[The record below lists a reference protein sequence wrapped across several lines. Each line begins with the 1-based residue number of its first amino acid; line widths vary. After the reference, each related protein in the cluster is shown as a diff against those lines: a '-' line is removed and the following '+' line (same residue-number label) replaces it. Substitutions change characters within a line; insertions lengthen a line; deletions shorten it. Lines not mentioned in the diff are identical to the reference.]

1 MPLVVAIAVGTG
13 GAAALGAG
21 AAALVGLGTVSTLTA
36 TAIGAG
42 LISGGVTALQG
53 GDAGDILKSAALG
66 GVTTYV
72 GGFVGAKV
80 ANSVSSATASKF
92 PELSKTFGNIA
103 GATAAGGTSSAL
115 MAAAYG
121 GDPVEALIK
130 GGLTAGLSATALSGI
145 QAVTKQSQTFNAL
158 PDPAQRAINS
168 ALAAK
173 TLGQNPTEAA
183 VAELAESAGNY
194 LKTNLKD
201 YSKELRDSY
210 KKTNTAATNL
220 EDNIKLQQ
228 TLADNYNSA
237 IDQYNQ
243 DVAGLDPKIDKYEAA
258 KKKYDAAVDAYNKN
272 GPNKYATYYKAK
284 VDETIPALNAAV
296 KDAND
301 YVAFLN
307 GQRDNIAS
315 TQANFNKAVADYDT
329 YYNDYVA
336 SQKSLTD
343 ATDLFTKQEAENVDV
358 VAKAYRDLNNTKSRF
373 ETELGRQATTKELA
387 SLFNTGDIENSAGD
401 YVAQKK
407 YESMSPEEQLQAKI
421 DFLYSSTAD
430 ASGTILPASFSRV
443 PRDVMNMPEL
453 APRQGEL
460 AGDIIPELQE
470 DGSYTY
476 KRRFTATA
484 PDGTRYEYT
493 GTYDPLDAQRPVT
506 YETVGGLSQDLP
518 SGPGGTL
525 APVTVSAST
534 TRPVFDTTETPDLS
548 KYNRFPG
555 ATNKFI
561 DQGEVIYS
569 KGSGAPNDPVEILG
583 SEPYMAP
590 TATPGS
596 PFTSQDF
603 YKQAVN
609 SAVQARLMSGQA
621 KINLTNAQNEL
632 NAATASGDAKAIADA
647 KTKLTNA
654 AAVATEAE
662 AAEKEKVGRLQ
673 EVTVEGREEA
683 DLRLQRARELMGEGS
698 TQRRGGP
705 PPNIVSNIGL
715 DIERPEIGPFGL
727 IIEEPQAIPDWK
739 SPSLKENFLKA
750 SLLKRPGYQSVFDPI
765 EETSEIFEDMPVE
778 GQQPE
783 APREEPD
790 MYLPFSDF
798 EPSAPVSSTDPNAYT
813 MQNVSQATMTP
824 EPFLSQQKPAAPSF
838 YNYGSPNALLS
849 MTQSPFYTTPTAP
862 TVTLARGGLASFAR
876 GGLNTP
882 FAALFAAKGGLG
894 KVPHKGSHYVQGAGG
909 GQDDLIDARLA
920 DGEYVFDADIVAA
933 LGDGSNKEG
942 AKRLDKMRE
951 LIRSH
956 KRGAPND
963 KIPPKAKSP
972 LAYFKEAK

>member
-1 MPLVVAIAVGTG
+1 
-13 GAAALGAG
+13 
-21 AAALVGLGTVSTLTA
+21 
-36 TAIGAG
+36 
-42 LISGGVTALQG
+42 
-53 GDAGDILKSAALG
+53 
-66 GVTTYV
+66 
-72 GGFVGAKV
+72 
-80 ANSVSSATASKF
+80 
-92 PELSKTFGNIA
+92 
-103 GATAAGGTSSAL
+103 
-115 MAAAYG
+115 
-121 GDPVEALIK
+121 
-130 GGLTAGLSATALSGI
+130 
-145 QAVTKQSQTFNAL
+145 
-158 PDPAQRAINS
+158 
-168 ALAAK
+168 
-173 TLGQNPTEAA
+173 
-183 VAELAESAGNY
+183 
-194 LKTNLKD
+194 
-201 YSKELRDSY
+201 
-210 KKTNTAATNL
+210 
-220 EDNIKLQQ
+220 
-228 TLADNYNSA
+228 
-237 IDQYNQ
+237 
-243 DVAGLDPKIDKYEAA
+243 
-258 KKKYDAAVDAYNKN
+258 
-272 GPNKYATYYKAK
+272 
-284 VDETIPALNAAV
+284 
-296 KDAND
+296 
-301 YVAFLN
+301 
-307 GQRDNIAS
+307 
-315 TQANFNKAVADYDT
+315 
-329 YYNDYVA
+329 
-336 SQKSLTD
+336 
-343 ATDLFTKQEAENVDV
+343 
-358 VAKAYRDLNNTKSRF
+358 
-373 ETELGRQATTKELA
+373 
-387 SLFNTGDIENSAGD
+387 
-401 YVAQKK
+401 
-407 YESMSPEEQLQAKI
+407 
-421 DFLYSSTAD
+421 
-430 ASGTILPASFSRV
+430 
-443 PRDVMNMPEL
+443 MNMPEL

-470 DGSYTY
+470 DGSYAY

-493 GTYDPLDAQRPVT
+493 GTYDPLNAQRPVV
-506 YETVGGLSQDLP
+506 YETHGGLSQDLP
-518 SGPGGTL
+518 SGPGNTL
-525 APVTVSAST
+525 APITVDVST
-534 TRPVFDTTETPDLS
+534 TRPVFDTT
-548 KYNRFPG
+548 
-555 ATNKFI
+555 
-561 DQGEVIYS
+561 
-569 KGSGAPNDPVEILG
+569 
-583 SEPYMAP
+583 
-590 TATPGS
+590 ATPAPDGS
-596 PFTSQDF
+596 PAPAPGSKFTSQDF

-609 SAVQARLMSGQA
+609 SAVQSRLISTQA
-621 KINLTNAQNEL
+621 KTNLTNAQNEL

-662 AAEKEKVGRLQ
+662 VAEKEKIGRLQ

-727 IIEEPQAIPDWK
+727 IIEEPQAVPDWQ

-765 EETSEIFEDMPVE
+765 EETSEIFEEAPVQ
-778 GQQPE
+778 GPTTE

-798 EPSAPVSSTDPNAYT
+798 EPSAPLSSTDPNAYT

-862 TVTLARGGLASFAR
+862 TVTLARGGLASFAK

-894 KVPHKGSHYVQGAGG
+894 KTPHKGSHYVQGAGG